1 MNIINILSLKMSK
14 DSIPIFKSLLMV
26 GIILLL
32 PFLITKV
39 TKIIK
44 NENKIMQINVDD
56 EAKINS
62 IIERYLSNHSSKVLS
77 IVMNGYQEKYLNEK
91 NSEKLVNSI
100 ILHHKILFNEKLPKI
115 LSKEKKDAMNV
126 MMFFSDF
133 DSVTSVFEKIHEMS
147 DKSNINIYF
156 RQIITQNKF
165 SSVISRYGQAVF
177 EVNSELFIPYYMSVL
192 KIPKADLSEEKIH
205 EIIKNFDLDLT
216 QVQNIANSDSSEMI
230 AKENN
235 DLAKKLGVSQLPAW
249 IMENGRLVFSAH
261 GFEIIQSLMR
271 ESSEVP

>member
-1 MNIINILSLKMSK
+1 MSINSA
-14 DSIPIFKSLLMV
+14 PIFKSLLMV

-39 TKIIK
+39 TKTIR
-44 NENKIMQINVDD
+44 NENKITQINVDD
-56 EAKINS
+56 EEKINS
-62 IIERYLSNHSSKVLS
+62 IIDRYLSNHSSNVLS
-77 IVMNGYQEKYLNEK
+77 IVMNEYQEKYLNES

-100 ILHHKILFNEKLPKI
+100 ILHHKILFNERLPKMI
-115 LSKEKKDAMNV
+115 SKEKKEAMNV

-133 DSVTSVFEKIHEMS
+133 DSVTSMFEKIHDISE
-147 DKSNINIYF
+147 KSNINIYF

-177 EVNSELFIPYYMSVL
+177 EVNSELFIPYHMSVL
-192 KIPKADLSEEKIH
+192 KIPKADLSEEKIYQ
-205 EIIKNFDLDLT
+205 IIKNFGLDLEK
-216 QVQNIANSDSSEMI
+216 VQNIANSDLSEII

-249 IMENGRLVFSAH
+249 VMENGRLVFGAH

-271 ESSEVP
+271 ESSEVS